1 MFLLARQSLGLGLVI
16 IMMMTV
22 MLKMMRMVALM
33 TIKRLWPHRGDKRKR
48 FSIVT
53 TSLPSDYN
61 EPGLLPSIYDLNVT
75 FTFLKVETG
84 LGTLLT
90 APSGVALIIRLEIR
104 NILVVY

>member
-1 MFLLARQSLGLGLVI
+1 MT
-16 IMMMTV
+16 MTV
-22 MLKMMRMVALM
+22 MMMVALM

-48 FSIVT
+48 SSIVT

-75 FTFLKVETG
+75 FTFLKVEIG